1 MSGIDIK
8 PLIGVT
14 TPDLQGFFSV
24 DSKIDQLL
32 GQFEYIE
39 PVDGEE
45 PYWIGGIAFH
55 DVVICGCCGG
65 TVEISELY
73 KIAEKNDKTL
83 NYTPKYPTDEF
94 QQLQIVIS

>member
-32 GQFEYIE
+32 GR
-39 PVDGEE
+39 
-45 PYWIGGIAFH
+45 
-55 DVVICGCCGG
+55 
-65 TVEISELY
+65 
-73 KIAEKNDKTL
+73 L
-83 NYTPKYPTDEF
+83 NTSSLLMVKSLITN
-94 QQLQIVIS
+94 